1 MRKLRNYFRR
11 LSFIRRPARL
21 RSLSQSSGQYIR
33 GLYNHPKHRSRS
45 REQQEVTMDIPI
57 DQLQQ
62 MADRAGLGL
71 NRQELEELKPIYDL
85 YAAYAAQ
92 LHDIDFGA
100 EEMVVEFHPDW
111 PEA

>member
-1 MRKLRNYFRR
+1 MPEQGEVSMEEFR
-11 LSFIRRPARL
+11 L
-21 RSLSQSSGQYIR
+21 
-33 GLYNHPKHRSRS
+33 
-45 REQQEVTMDIPI
+45 
-57 DQLQQ
+57 

-71 NRQELEELKPIYDL
+71 SDAEVEELKPIYEL

-92 LHDIDFGA
+92 LHTINYGS